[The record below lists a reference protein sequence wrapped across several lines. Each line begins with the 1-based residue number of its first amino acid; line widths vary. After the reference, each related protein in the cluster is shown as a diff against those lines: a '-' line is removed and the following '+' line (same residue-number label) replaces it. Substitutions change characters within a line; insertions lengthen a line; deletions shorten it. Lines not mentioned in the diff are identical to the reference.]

1 MRGSSGRLPA
11 VGPQLVK
18 IGQIFA
24 FRPHAFHPAQSGL
37 PVFQRRLLHQL
48 FHGFV
53 QQLGFGL
60 AGALRQLA
68 HGFAVGG
75 RKSELVG

>member
-1 MRGSSGRLPA
+1 MRGSSGGLPA
-11 VGPQLVK
+11 VGPKLVK
-18 IGQIFA
+18 IGQIVA
-24 FRPHAFHPAQSGL
+24 FRPHPAGL
-37 PVFQRRLLHQL
+37 PQSRQPITGSRLLHQL

-75 RKSELVG
+75 RKGELVG